1 MYFVYPR
8 AGNVS
13 LPYASEFNDPSRAL
27 MAMLDLGITGDKF
40 TVGMVD
46 GFSELDTAKA
56 PCYSITA
63 HAYCT

>member
-46 GFSELDTAKA
+46 GFSELDAAKV
-56 PCYSITA
+56 
-63 HAYCT
+63 